1 MNRKINILSIPI
13 DNISMQET
21 IFYIK
26 NAINSNEK
34 ILREDINAAKLVWL
48 KDNPKL
54 KEIILKAD
62 IINADGQ
69 SIVFASKLLNKP
81 LKERVT
87 GIDLMQNLIELS
99 NKEDWSLYFLGATD
113 EVVQE
118 VVKKVQR
125 EYKNIKIAGF
135 HNGYFK
141 EEEEEKIIDDINN
154 SGANIVFVGIST
166 PKKEYFINRNYKKLN
181 SNLIM
186 GVGGS
191 FDVFANK
198 IKRAPLF
205 MQKYGLE
212 WLYRL
217 YQEPRKMWKR
227 YLYTNSKFIW
237 LVAKEKLKI

>member
-1 MNRKINILSIPI
+1 MNKKINLLSIPI

>member
-141 EEEEEKIIDDINN
+141 EEEEKKIIDDINN
-154 SGANIVFVGIST
+154 SKANIVFIGIST